1 MLKKLTMI
9 AAMSAIAASVFAADF
24 SQVKQSLEL
33 KDGSMVYIFK
43 DGKMGMEDKYGNAV
57 SMRPGD
63 VMTTKDGK
71 KITMEGNE
79 VWRVQELLHS
89 GQHIPG

>member
-9 AAMSAIAASVFAADF
+9 AAMSAIAASAFAADF
-24 SQVKQSLEL
+24 SQVKHSVEL
-33 KDGSMVYIFK
+33 KDGSMLYVFK

-57 SMRPGD
+57 SMQPGD

-79 VWRVQELLHS
+79 LWRVQEL
-89 GQHIPG
+89 QDRPIPG